1 MARRKMNEDV
11 ACARNT
17 ESDAWKLPLPLDDQ
31 SYPERYIKMR
41 GLSAFPTECER
52 H

>member
-1 MARRKMNEDV
+1 MNEDV
-11 ACARNT
+11 ACARNS
-17 ESDAWKLPLPLDDQ
+17 ESDAWKLPPLPDDQ
-31 SYPERYIKMR
+31 IDPERYIKMR